1 MSTLAVQVITTI
13 LVIVAVVGCA
23 GTATDQAPTSSLAA
37 SPTDAASPPASQAA
51 PSTEPSSAAPSTATG
66 DGALCAK
73 GFEPCPIP
81 AGTYSSAPFEH
92 PFTFTISGD
101 DWTND
106 RNWPHGGSMTK
117 AGANSFLWA
126 SGVVSGQVGG
136 AAAEIGPTPADFI
149 AHLGKFDG
157 FTVSEPVPVTVDG
170 VSGSQVDVLTNDVGA
185 GGMFLL
191 PEDGFNLSPGE
202 KTRFLVLDKGGATV
216 ILFVESLKAATFD
229 AFMADVAQPI
239 LDGLTWQ

>member
-1 MSTLAVQVITTI
+1 MSSRTVRVIATI
-13 LVIVAVVGCA
+13 FAIVAIVGCA

-37 SPTDAASPPASQAA
+37 STDGPSAPASEAA
-51 PSTEPSSAAPSTATG
+51 PSTEPSSAASSTASG

-73 GFEPCPIP
+73 GFETCPIP

-117 AGANSFLWA
+117 AAANSFLWA
-126 SGVVSGQVGG
+126 SGVVSGDVSGTTV
-136 AAAEIGPTPADFI
+136 EIGPTPADFI
-149 AHLGKFDG
+149 AHLRKFDG

-170 VSGSQVDVLTNDVGA
+170 VSGSQVDVLSNDVGA

-202 KTRFLVLDKGGATV
+202 KTRFLVLDKDGATV
-216 ILFVESLKAATFD
+216 ILFVESFKVSTFD
-229 AFMADVAQPI
+229 AFLADVAQPI

>member
-1 MSTLAVQVITTI
+1 MSSRIVPVIAVIFAI
-13 LVIVAVVGCA
+13 IAIGGCA
-23 GTATDQAPTSSLAA
+23 GTATEQSPTASLSA
-37 SPTDAASPPASQAA
+37 SPTDAPASEAA

-66 DGALCAK
+66 DGTLCAK
-73 GFEPCPIP
+73 GFATCPIP
-81 AGTYSSAPFEH
+81 PGTYSSAPFEH

-106 RNWPHGGSMTK
+106 RNWQHGGSMTK

-126 SGVVSGQVGG
+126 SGVTSGEVSGTTV
-136 AAAEIGPTPADFI
+136 EIGPSPADFI
-149 AHLGKFDG
+149 AHLRKFDG
-157 FTVSEPVPVTVDG
+157 FTVSEPVPVTVDR
-170 VSGSQVDVLTNDVGA
+170 VSGSQVDVLSNDIGA

-202 KTRFLVLDKGGATV
+202 KTRFLVLDKDGATV
-216 ILFVESLKAATFD
+216 ILFVESYKAATFD